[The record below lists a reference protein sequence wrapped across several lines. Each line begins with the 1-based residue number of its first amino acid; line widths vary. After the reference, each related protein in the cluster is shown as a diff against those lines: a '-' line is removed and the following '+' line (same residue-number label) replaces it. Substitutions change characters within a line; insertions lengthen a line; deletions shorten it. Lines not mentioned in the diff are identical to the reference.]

1 MQEIK
6 TVNVEEIMKQI
17 RAEIA
22 EKGLQDDA
30 IEFETIMGIDSTD
43 GSREFNCKRLNES
56 VIYLNG
62 NWEVS
67 AYRQLYAV
75 SGFKGKLFVFVKKV
89 IRKLTKFYVEPIV
102 ADQNQF
108 NASVTRSM
116 NEMKK
121 FVRETQQENQE
132 LKKRIEELE
141 KGC

>member
-30 IEFETIMGIDSTD
+30 IEFEELMGIDSMD
-43 GSREFNCKRLNES
+43 ESQDFSRKRLNEN
-56 VIYLNG
+56 VTYLNEH
-62 NWEVS
+62 WEVS
-67 AYRQLYAV
+67 AYRELYV
-75 SGFKGKLFVFVKKV
+75 SSGLKGKMFVFVKKV

-102 ADQNQF
+102 NDQNQY
-108 NASVTRSM
+108 NAGVTRSM
-116 NEMKK
+116 NEMRR
-121 FVRETQQENQE
+121 FIRETQQENQE
-132 LKKRIEELE
+132 LKKRIEKLE